1 MSFEDMILWKTFLAT
16 ELCEGNT
23 LKSIWPTD
31 ADRQK
36 PNEEQQNIT
45 IMEHEL
51 FLMSRMI

>member
-31 ADRQK
+31 AARQK